1 MPTDVEN
8 LTAARSSLIAAL
20 AAEAAAQA
28 SGGGKPSYSIDGES
42 VSWDQWRT
50 ATLGQIDTLTK
61 QIRQLGGPFRIRSRG
76 RS

>member
-8 LTAARSSLIAAL
+8 LVAARSSLIQAL
-20 AAEAAAQA
+20 ATEAAAQVT
-28 SGGGKPSYSIDGES
+28 GGAKPSYSIDGEL

-50 ATLGQIDTLTK
+50 ATMGQIQALTQ